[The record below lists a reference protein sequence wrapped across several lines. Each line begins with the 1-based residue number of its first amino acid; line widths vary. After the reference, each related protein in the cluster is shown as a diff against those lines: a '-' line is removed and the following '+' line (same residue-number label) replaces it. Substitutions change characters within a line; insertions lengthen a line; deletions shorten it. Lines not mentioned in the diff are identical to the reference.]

1 MKIGDLV
8 FDFLPAFAGMRHE
21 HPGII
26 IDLCHMSARILW
38 NDNTMSWREIKHLE
52 ILSERD

>member
-8 FDFLPAFAGMRHE
+8 FDFLPAFAGIRHE

-26 IDLCHMSARILW
+26 IDLCHMSVRILW

-52 ILSERD
+52 LLSEHN